1 MKVGDLVKHKEYPKF
16 GTGII
21 IKLCAMDPGY
31 QGRYSGCVALFGE
44 QGVKFIPR
52 DSTGVVNESR

>member
-1 MKVGDLVKHKEYPKF
+1 MKIGDLVKHKEYPKF

-31 QGRYSGCVALFGE
+31 QGRYSGCLAVFGE
-44 QGVKFIPR
+44 QGLKFIRR
-52 DSTGVVNESR
+52 DFAEVLNEAR